1 MLMSLSHPTG
11 DPAGTEAFVFSS
23 IWCRVWQAL
32 LRKRWKE
39 PKSLQGDS
47 VCKESGVGAGR
58 ETLQQFR
65 RKLRNLRLR

>member
-47 VCKESGVGAGR
+47 ICKELGGG
-58 ETLQQFR
+58 TLQQFR